1 MNNLLQTLVLLL
13 AALMV
18 PTTATAAYVQLADG
32 VYQDGT
38 TLYICSNVTSLGNLQ
53 LNPSEIYCFAQTP
66 PSCLSG
72 TFTGY
77 GATLHVPTSAMVSY
91 FTAQYWY
98 NFNNVLADAVEPQ
111 LVTINT
117 TSAELEL
124 GQQLLLSATVTP
136 SNATPKTVYW
146 SSTWL
151 CATKRKKKNEDRP
164 WMGQESDD
172 S

>member
-72 TFTGY
+72 TFTDY

-151 CATKRKKKNEDRP
+151 GAPKRKKKNEDRP